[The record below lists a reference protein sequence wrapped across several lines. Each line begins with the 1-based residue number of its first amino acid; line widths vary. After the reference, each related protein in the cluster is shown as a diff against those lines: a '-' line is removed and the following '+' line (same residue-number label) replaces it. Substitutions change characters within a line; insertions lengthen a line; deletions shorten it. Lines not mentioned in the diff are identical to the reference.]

1 VNLPII
7 IRRAAGSDTGY
18 MVLHLSPLWRADI
31 PQVLTALRVML
42 ESRIGRP
49 A

>member
-18 MVLHLSPLWRADI
+18 MVLYLSPIWRADI
-31 PQVLTALRVML
+31 EQVLTTLRIML
-42 ESRIGRP
+42 ETRLGWP